1 MPVDEAG
8 LFQSDTAKIET
19 PIVDALAFPVPSPR
33 RWITLVLFGGGFL
46 RFKGTPEIHH
56 HHRHDQKPDDV
67 AAVPNSAA
75 CPIVPRMAIRGKLRA
90 TPPTLPPSTTPASAR
105 DVTRGGAI

>member
-19 PIVDALAFPVPSPR
+19 PIVDALAFPIPSPR

-56 HHRHDQKPDDV
+56 HHRHDQKPDDGVWEIV
-67 AAVPNSAA
+67 AAVPTAQ
-75 CPIVPRMAIRGKLRA
+75 PVR
-90 TPPTLPPSTTPASAR
+90 
-105 DVTRGGAI
+105 